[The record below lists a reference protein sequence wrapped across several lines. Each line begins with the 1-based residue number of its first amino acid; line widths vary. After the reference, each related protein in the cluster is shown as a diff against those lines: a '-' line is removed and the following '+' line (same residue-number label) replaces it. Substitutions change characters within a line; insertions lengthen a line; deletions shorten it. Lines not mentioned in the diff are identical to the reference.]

1 LCGKNARPS
10 EKVRCGEKT
19 SWRIV
24 PVVLLRVS
32 ESAAEAIADIAATLG
47 APRLI
52 LGGPRRN
59 ALINI
64 LRGNLVREVSDLLP
78 EETDL
83 LVYAKRTPSPFYTCG
98 NRILSL

>member
-1 LCGKNARPS
+1 MRRENKLA
-10 EKVRCGEKT
+10 
-19 SWRIV
+19 IV

-32 ESAAEAIADIAATLG
+32 ESAAEAIADIAAALG

-52 LGGPRRN
+52 LGAPRHN

-64 LRGNLVREVSDLLP
+64 LRGNLVSEVSDLLP
-78 EETDL
+78 ETDL
-83 LVYAKRTPSPFYTCG
+83 LVYAKRTSSPFYTCG

>member
-1 LCGKNARPS
+1 MRRENKLA
-10 EKVRCGEKT
+10 
-19 SWRIV
+19 IV

-52 LGGPRRN
+52 LGAPRHN

-83 LVYAKRTPSPFYTCG
+83 LFTQNALPRRSTRAEIES
-98 NRILSL
+98 